1 MKKILCTLI
10 LLVCSTLIISA
21 NTSYWTDSNGNYVSD
36 EEVAEQLGNSIMDGA
51 TEIAKQM
58 LPVYEKLKTCSE
70 ASNEHFTIY
79 GLENNKCHFKYVN
92 YDCYLPMNITAR
104 YVQESIK
111 GVKEI
116 FNGNLSTSSSETQYI
131 DSILKNQEYCSQG
144 KMEVE
149 FEFEVVDENNQ
160 PIEFT
165 FE

>member
-1 MKKILCTLI
+1 MKKFLYLLI
-10 LLVCSTLIISA
+10 LIASSTLIIYA
-21 NTSYWTDSNGNYVSD
+21 NNSYWTDSNGNYVSD

-70 ASNEHFTIY
+70 ASNEYFTIY

-104 YVQESIK
+104 YAQESIK
-111 GVKEI
+111 GVREV
-116 FNGNLSTSSSETQYI
+116 FNGNLSTNSSNAQYI
-131 DSILKNQEYCSQG
+131 DSILKNEEYCSQG
-144 KMEVE
+144 GM
-149 FEFEVVDENNQ
+149 EFEVVDENNQ
-160 PIEFT
+160 QIEFT